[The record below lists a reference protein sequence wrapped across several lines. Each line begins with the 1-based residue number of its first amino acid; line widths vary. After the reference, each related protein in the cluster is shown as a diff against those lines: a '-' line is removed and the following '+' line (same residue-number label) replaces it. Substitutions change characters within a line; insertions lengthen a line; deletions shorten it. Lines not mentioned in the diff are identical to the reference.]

1 MFSKI
6 KSTMQSYVAI
16 ALLAALACVAMLA
29 PVPAAQAK
37 SYQDASGGW
46 LNETTFVASG
56 AQTASGGGTV
66 FADLGAYS
74 AGIVVINVTA
84 VSGTSPTLTVN
95 FKTCFTPP
103 STTSAPALSACALH
117 TASASITAT
126 GVYFIKPIAN
136 FARWNTI
143 DYTIGGTT
151 PSFTF
156 SVVGT
161 FKPTS

>member
-1 MFSKI
+1 
-6 KSTMQSYVAI
+6 
-16 ALLAALACVAMLA
+16 
-29 PVPAAQAK
+29 
-37 SYQDASGGW
+37 
-46 LNETTFVASG
+46 G

-66 FADLGAYS
+66 FTDLGAYS
-74 AGIVVINVTA
+74 AGIIVIQVTA

-95 FKTCFTPP
+95 FKSCFTPP
-103 STTSAPALSACALH
+103 NTSSAPALSTCAVH

-126 GVYFIKPIAN
+126 GVYFIKPVTN
-136 FARWNTI
+136 FARWNTV
-143 DYTIGGTT
+143 DYTIGGTS